1 MPGDPLNTR
10 SMNFLTSAD
19 AINGDALSASSLTN
33 LAFLGLYMTAPTSF
47 YIPNC
52 FAISDSSLA
61 DVKVND
67 IGSFTYL
74 GSNSVYYSNK
84 AYPLPFKKRIKQ
96 RLLDFLPQIPL
107 LPLFAS
113 FVSS

>member
-1 MPGDPLNTR
+1 
-10 SMNFLTSAD
+10 MNFLTSAD

-67 IGSFTYL
+67 IGSFNIWEATL
-74 GSNSVYYSNK
+74 CITQIKLILCPLRTELNK
-84 AYPLPFKKRIKQ
+84 
-96 RLLDFLPQIPL
+96 DC
-107 LPLFAS
+107 
-113 FVSS
+113 